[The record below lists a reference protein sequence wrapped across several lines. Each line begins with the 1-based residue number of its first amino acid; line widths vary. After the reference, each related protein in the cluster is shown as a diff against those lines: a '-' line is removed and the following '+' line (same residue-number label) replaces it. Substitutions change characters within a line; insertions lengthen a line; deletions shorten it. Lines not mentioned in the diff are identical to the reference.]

1 MKISKLL
8 LVGALSVSSLLA
20 HGLWLNA
27 FEADS
32 HGGKLVTVG
41 LGTGHNPTIEDSIS
55 DRLSLN
61 SFDLITK
68 DGKKIALKKPLKG
81 LEDIYDKDNLKIVDS
96 NLAMQ
101 KISLTKKTEKGTYS
115 VALATNTNT
124 FIKYI
129 DTKGKE
135 SFSRKAKSEIR
146 NLKEIISTT
155 KGTTFAKTYFVNG
168 EWTQPKA
175 VGHTLELIPTTDIS
189 KLDIGDTVVFDVLY
203 NGEALKSGYVTA
215 KSALAKG
222 NNSLFSNVRKG
233 KAKFVLTNVGQ
244 WMFTINH
251 KENKGEITHSS
262 TASATI
268 NVQ

>member
-1 MKISKLL
+1 MKLTKIL
-8 LVGALSVSSLLA
+8 LVGALSASSLLA

-27 FEADS
+27 FEANS

-55 DRLSLN
+55 DRLSLK

-68 DGKKIALKKPLKG
+68 DGKTIALKKPAKG

-101 KISLTKKTEKGTYS
+101 KISLNKKTQKGTYS
-115 VALATNTNT
+115 VAMATNSNT

-135 SFSRKAKSEIR
+135 RFSRKAKSEIK

-155 KGTTFAKTYFVNG
+155 KSTTFAKTYFVHN
-168 EWTQPKA
+168 EWSQPKA
-175 VGHTLELIPTTDIS
+175 VGHTLELVPTTDIS
-189 KLDIGDTVVFDVLY
+189 KLSVGDTVVFDVLY
-203 NGEALKSGYVTA
+203 EGKALQSGFVTA

-222 NNSLFSNVRKG
+222 NNALYAKVKKG
-233 KAKFVLTNVGQ
+233 KAKITLTNVGQ
-244 WMFTINH
+244 WMFTIND
-251 KENKGEITHSS
+251 KKDIDGITHSN

-268 NVQ
+268 NIN